1 MEKLEVR
8 KSMGNAV
15 MDAVFVDCTAELNSV
30 IKERDLPVP
39 EGLRINHGDPTQE
52 QLLGLTESV
61 EVICVE
67 HTPIPAFLLDES
79 PNLRAII
86 FMGTGAESY
95 IPVEEARRRGIKV
108 LTTPGYGNL
117 AVAEH
122 AMALTFAAARK
133 VALMD
138 RAVRAGFW
146 QPRGGEQ
153 LGGSKIAVIGLGE
166 IGQTYARLAA
176 GLGMEVAGWNRTPV
190 DASYYVDSLEDALS
204 GAKFLSL
211 HLALNQHTI
220 GIIGEH
226 ELNLLSHGA
235 AVINTARAAL
245 IDESALASALASGQV
260 GHAGLDVLWEEPLA
274 PGNPWARN
282 PCVTITSH
290 AAYMTDA
297 AYEELWKR
305 TVGALRS
312 LTSGSGPIV

>member
-1 MEKLEVR
+1 
-8 KSMGNAV
+8 
-15 MDAVFVDCTAELNSV
+15 MDAVFVDCSLELSSV
-30 IKERDLPVP
+30 IKERDLLVP
-39 EGLRINHGDPTQE
+39 EGLRINYGDPTE
-52 QLLGLTESV
+52 DELVRLTKGV
-61 EVICVE
+61 ELICVE
-67 HTPIPAFLLDES
+67 HTQIPVCLLDES

-95 IPVEEARRRGIKV
+95 VPVEEARRRDIEV

-133 VALMD
+133 IALMD
-138 RAVRAGFW
+138 RTVRAGLW

-153 LGGSKIAVIGLGE
+153 LGGSKVAVIGLGG
-166 IGQTYARLAA
+166 IGQAYARLAV

-190 DASYYVDSLEDALS
+190 DASYYVRNLEDALS

-211 HLALNQHTI
+211 HLALNQHTV

-226 ELNLLSHGA
+226 ELGLLSHGA
-235 AVINTARAAL
+235 VVVNTARAAL
-245 IDESALASALASGQV
+245 VNESALASALASGQV

-274 PGNPWARN
+274 PRNPWMRN
-282 PCVTITSH
+282 ACVTITPH

-305 TVGALRS
+305 MVDALRS
-312 LTSGSGPIV
+312 ITPSSDPTVRPSERFVS